1 MKKVK
6 VKVKDLHGKALA
18 WALSVFESMADAGC
32 ARDEAEMWAEG
43 IGLGFFGLE
52 ELVEKYKVGIL
63 PPDGHRGSQWMAF
76 FYQRTNHDLTMS
88 EGIQDAQFANTP
100 LIAVIRCILAHH
112 VGKEVEVPEELL

>member
-6 VKVKDLHGKALA
+6 VKVEDLRGKAIV
-18 WALSVFESMADAGC
+18 WAMCILEGFSEEGATYTADTVGTKAFN
-32 ARDEAEMWAEG
+32 
-43 IGLGFFGLE
+43 LG
-52 ELVEKYKVGIL
+52 ELIEWHKIGIL

-100 LIAVIRCILAHH
+100 LIAVIRCILARH

>member
-6 VKVKDLHGKALA
+6 TKELDGKALV
-18 WALSVFESMADAGC
+18 WAMTMLEGF
-32 ARDEAEMWAEG
+32 DEEG
-43 IGLGFFGLE
+43 ATFTVNGLGIRVFCLE
-52 ELVEKYKVGIL
+52 DLIERYKIGIL